1 MRSAIVE
8 VRSSGNLEVTYQPST
23 LQVSAKLTPTALTQ
37 SRRQHPTPLALAGLT
52 PRLEYHYQHQYHYHY
67 LSSGQV
73 EVADQQPPPPPTIT
87 PFTSAGPSTPHPPQ
101 HPANTV
107 LSAPDLT
114 NHPHGN
120 SNDTSH
126 LSPTATRSALPAPIV
141 TEQQER
147 GQVLGRRR
155 RASDEQSDTQD
166 LNLNS
171 QNKEAGSSP
180 HQHQSKRR
188 KGDDNMLA
196 SSDGTSAPNGTGSY
210 TNGKSGQRATASANG
225 TQKAGLATNGASK
238 SRMSEMYLGHD
249 REEVTRIL
257 IQALSDMGYHTA
269 AESVSKDS
277 GFELE
282 SPTVASFRTA
292 VLNGAWSDAEDL
304 LLGATAPAERTSQNG
319 NGLVLAQGAD
329 RNMMRFWIRQQK
341 FLELLEQQKTSQAL
355 TVLRTELSPLNQD
368 QGKLHFLSSLL
379 MCDSPED
386 IKTKAEWDGAYG
398 RSRDILLSELSRCI
412 SPSVMLPEHRLA
424 VLLQQVKHNQIN
436 MCLYHSNAESPT
448 LYADHHCDRRR
459 FPTENIIDIDDHQG
473 EVWQVVFSHDGTK
486 LASCGSE
493 KGVIIWD
500 VPSFKILHTL
510 GEGEHRAGVG
520 NVAFSWDDSMIITCG
535 QDKSARLWDLKTG
548 HLLLDLCAF
557 EEPVSSCVWAPD
569 NRSFLIGSLDKSR
582 SLWQYDLEG
591 DKIFDWAN
599 NHRVEDLALSSDGR
613 WLVAMDDRNH
623 IHVYNFL
630 TRLWEYEIELHC
642 RLTSISISKDSRH
655 LLVNLQ
661 KDQAQLF
668 DLFSREVV
676 QYYTGHTGGEYMIRS
691 ALGGANESFVLS
703 GSEDG
708 FIYVWHKAS
717 AQNVIKLKAHHPRCN
732 SVSWSPTDPCLF
744 ASCGDDG
751 KVKIWSNAEGR
762 QIHMEAMRHSP
773 LDFVG
778 GDSNGWHGEQHM
790 SEE

>member
-1 MRSAIVE
+1 MQEQLA
-8 VRSSGNLEVTYQPST
+8 TYISYP
-23 LQVSAKLTPTALTQ
+23 
-37 SRRQHPTPLALAGLT
+37 
-52 PRLEYHYQHQYHYHY
+52 
-67 LSSGQV
+67 V
-73 EVADQQPPPPPTIT
+73 EVADQQPPPPTIT
-87 PFTSAGPSTPHPPQ
+87 PFTSDGPSTPHPPQ
-101 HPANTV
+101 HPTNTV

-114 NHPHGN
+114 NPPQGN
-120 SNDTSH
+120 STDIPH
-126 LSPTATRSALPAPIV
+126 LPPTLHRTIQLAPIA
-141 TEQQER
+141 TEQQGR

-155 RASDEQSDTQD
+155 RASDDLSDTQD
-166 LNLNS
+166 LDTENT
-171 QNKEAGSSP
+171 EAGPST
-180 HQHQSKRR
+180 HQHKSKRR
-188 KGDDNMLA
+188 RPDDDTMLA
-196 SSDGTSAPNGTGSY
+196 GSDGTSVSNGTTAH
-210 TNGKSGQRATASANG
+210 TNGKSHERAATSANG
-225 TQKAGLATNGASK
+225 TQKAALATNGASK
-238 SRMSEMYLGHD
+238 SRMPETFFGHD

-257 IQALSDMGYHTA
+257 IQALSDMGYQTA
-269 AESVSKDS
+269 AESVGRDS

-292 VLNGAWSDAEDL
+292 VLDGAWGAAEDL
-304 LLGATAPAERTSQNG
+304 LLGATALAERASQDG

-355 TVLRTELSPLNQD
+355 MVLRTELTPLNQD
-368 QGKLHFLSSLL
+368 QGKLHFLSSLV
-379 MCDSPED
+379 MCDSPDD
-386 IKTKAEWDGAYG
+386 IKLKAEWDGAYG
-398 RSRDILLSELSRCI
+398 RSREILLSELSRCI

-424 VLLQQVKHNQIN
+424 VLLHQVKHNQIN
-436 MCLYHSNAESPT
+436 MCMYHSNAESPS
-448 LYADHHCDRRR
+448 LYSDHLCDRRR
-459 FPTENIIDIDDHQG
+459 FPTECIIDIDDHQG

-493 KGVIIWD
+493 KSVIIWA

-510 GEGEHRAGVG
+510 GDRVHRAGVG
-520 NVAFSWDDSMIITCG
+520 NVAFSWDDSKIVTCC
-535 QDKSARLWDLKTG
+535 QDKHARVWDLKSG
-548 HLLLDLCAF
+548 DILLDISTF

-569 NRSFLIGSLDKSR
+569 NRSFLTGSLDKSR
-582 SLWQYDLEG
+582 SLCQWDLDG
-591 DKIFDWAN
+591 KNIFDWAN
-599 NHRVEDLALSSDGR
+599 NHRVEDLSLSPDGR

-668 DLFSREVV
+668 DLVSREPV
-676 QYYTGHTGGEYMIRS
+676 QYYSGHTGGEYMIRS

-708 FIYVWHKAS
+708 SINIWHKAS
-717 AQNVIKLKAHHPRCN
+717 AQIVEKLSGHHPRCN

-751 KVKIWSNAEGR
+751 KVKIWSNAEGQR
-762 QIHMEAMRHSP
+762 IHLEALHQSQESSSTE
-773 LDFVG
+773 
-778 GDSNGWHGEQHM
+778 SNGWHGEQPM
-790 SEE
+790 GEE

>member
-1 MRSAIVE
+1 
-8 VRSSGNLEVTYQPST
+8 
-23 LQVSAKLTPTALTQ
+23 
-37 SRRQHPTPLALAGLT
+37 
-52 PRLEYHYQHQYHYHY
+52 
-67 LSSGQV
+67 
-73 EVADQQPPPPPTIT
+73 
-87 PFTSAGPSTPHPPQ
+87 
-101 HPANTV
+101 
-107 LSAPDLT
+107 
-114 NHPHGN
+114 
-120 SNDTSH
+120 
-126 LSPTATRSALPAPIV
+126 
-141 TEQQER
+141 
-147 GQVLGRRR
+147 
-155 RASDEQSDTQD
+155 
-166 LNLNS
+166 
-171 QNKEAGSSP
+171 
-180 HQHQSKRR
+180 
-188 KGDDNMLA
+188 MLA

-436 MCLYHSNAESPT
+436 MC
-448 LYADHHCDRRR
+448 
-459 FPTENIIDIDDHQG
+459 
-473 EVWQVVFSHDGTK
+473 
-486 LASCGSE
+486 
-493 KGVIIWD
+493 
-500 VPSFKILHTL
+500 
-510 GEGEHRAGVG
+510 

>member
-1 MRSAIVE
+1 
-8 VRSSGNLEVTYQPST
+8 
-23 LQVSAKLTPTALTQ
+23 
-37 SRRQHPTPLALAGLT
+37 
-52 PRLEYHYQHQYHYHY
+52 
-67 LSSGQV
+67 
-73 EVADQQPPPPPTIT
+73 
-87 PFTSAGPSTPHPPQ
+87 
-101 HPANTV
+101 
-107 LSAPDLT
+107 
-114 NHPHGN
+114 
-120 SNDTSH
+120 
-126 LSPTATRSALPAPIV
+126 
-141 TEQQER
+141 
-147 GQVLGRRR
+147 
-155 RASDEQSDTQD
+155 
-166 LNLNS
+166 
-171 QNKEAGSSP
+171 
-180 HQHQSKRR
+180 
-188 KGDDNMLA
+188 MLA
-196 SSDGTSAPNGTGSY
+196 SSDGTSAPNGTSSY
-210 TNGKSGQRATASANG
+210 TNGKSNQRATTSANG

-238 SRMSEMYLGHD
+238 SIMSDMYLGHD

-269 AESVSKDS
+269 AESVGRDS

-292 VLNGAWSDAEDL
+292 ILDGAWGDAEGL

-329 RNMMRFWIRQQK
+329 RNMMCFWIRQQK
-341 FLELLEQQKTSQAL
+341 FLEFLEQQQTSQAL
-355 TVLRTELSPLNQD
+355 SVLRTELSPLNQD

-379 MCDSPED
+379 MCDSPDD
-386 IKTKAEWDGAYG
+386 IKAKAEWDGAHG
-398 RSRDILLSELSRCI
+398 RSRDVLLSELSRCI

-424 VLLQQVKHNQIN
+424 VLLQQVKRNQIN
-436 MCLYHSNAESPT
+436 MCLYHSNAESPS
-448 LYADHHCDRRR
+448 LYADHLCDRRR

-493 KGVIIWD
+493 KGVIIWA

-510 GEGEHRAGVG
+510 GEREHRAGVG
-520 NVAFSWDDSMIITCG
+520 NVSFSWDDSMIVTCC
-535 QDKSARLWDLKTG
+535 QDKHARVWDLQTG
-548 HLLLDLCAF
+548 HLLQDISSF

-569 NRSFLIGSLDKSR
+569 NRSFLVGSLDKSR
-582 SLWQYDLEG
+582 SLWQWDLEG
-591 DKIFDWAN
+591 EKVFDWAN
-599 NHRVEDLALSSDGR
+599 NHRVEDLSLSSDGR

-630 TRLWEYEIELHC
+630 MRQWEYEIELHC

-708 FIYVWHKAS
+708 SIYVWHKAG
-717 AQNVIKLKAHHPRCN
+717 AQNVVKLKAHHPRCN
-732 SVSWSPTDPCLF
+732 SVSWSPTNPCLF

-751 KVKIWSNAEGR
+751 KVKIWSNSEGR
-762 QIHMEAMRHSP
+762 QIH
-773 LDFVG
+773 LDALRQSQESVG
-778 GDSNGWHGEQHM
+778 GDSNGYGEQHM
-790 SEE
+790 GDE